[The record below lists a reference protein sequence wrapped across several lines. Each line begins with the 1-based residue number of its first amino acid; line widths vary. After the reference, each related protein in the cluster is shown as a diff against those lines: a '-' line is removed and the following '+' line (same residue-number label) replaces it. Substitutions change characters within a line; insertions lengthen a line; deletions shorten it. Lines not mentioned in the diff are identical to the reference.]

1 MIQRKQT
8 VFLLLALVAT
18 VCCLCMPLGT
28 FETSRMGADTNL
40 YNLWAVGEQGRSYAP
55 WPLFAVLLLSCPLN
69 VLTIISYNNRRL
81 QMRLCA
87 VCMALMVMW
96 GATLFFMAHQLGLGD
111 FRVGFAS
118 ALPIVAFIL
127 YFMARRGVISDEKL
141 VRAADRIR

>member
-28 FETSRMGADTNL
+28 FEASRMGADTNL
-40 YNLWAVGEQGRSYAP
+40 YNLWAVG
-55 WPLFAVLLLSCPLN
+55 PLN

-111 FRVGFAS
+111 FHVGFAS